1 MSQESKSIELAVVI
15 PVYNEAGAIGEVVK
29 DWADTLR
36 NLGIGFEIHTY
47 NDGSKDNTLEL
58 LTQLSHEF
66 SELKVH
72 DKPNSGHGPTI
83 LQGYRENAHHPWIF
97 QVDSD
102 NELVAGDFHL
112 LWKERENH
120 DFLIGKR
127 SQWSQP
133 LPRKVI
139 SWISRRIIHLFYQT
153 PVWDVNAP
161 YRLMRSEI
169 YAPYFQQIPDD
180 TFAPNLILSGIP
192 GKKKLRVF
200 QTNVV
205 HHQRTTGQVSIK
217 KWKLL
222 KAAFRS
228 FQQSVTFSFNLK

>member
-1 MSQESKSIELAVVI
+1 MHQESESTDLAVVI
-15 PVYNEAGAIGEVVK
+15 PVYNEAGAIAEVVE
-29 DWADTLR
+29 DWAQTLR
-36 NLGIGFEIHTY
+36 NLGVQFEIHAY
-47 NDGSKDNTLEL
+47 NDGSTDNSLDLLQNLTKSCAEL
-58 LTQLSHEF
+58 V
-66 SELKVH
+66 VH

-102 NELVAGDFHL
+102 NELMAADFES
-112 LWKERENH
+112 LWEQRDQY

-139 SWISRRIIHLFYQT
+139 SWISRRIIHLFYRT

-169 YAPYFQQIPDD
+169 YAPFYQQIPMD
-180 TFAPNLILSGIP
+180 TFAPNLIISGIA

-200 QTNVV
+200 QINVV
-205 HHQRTTGQVSIK
+205 HHHRTTGQVSIK

-228 FQQSVTFSFNLK
+228 FQQSVAFSFKLN